1 MAVNSRFE
9 AFEPD
14 LEDWDAYLAR
24 FEFHLPANKVDDEDQ
39 QKATLLSSYRHA
51 FYKRSQAAN
60 ETIAEY
66 VSALRKAARPCTF
79 SDLEEALL
87 DRLVC
92 GMKDKKLQQ
101 RLFAREALT
110 YAVAYSEAVAAE
122 AAEKATQE
130 VRQNLTPIQQGASKS
145 VHHESTSESEGEH
158 DDVNHSRALRAK
170 RTTVKATPRRNS
182 CKPVPD
188 TMTLC
193 HGVGYSEM
201 RLPNLL
207 GHDTV
212 REALQQSASWVP
224 LLTKQ
229 CHRDTKKFLCSLFAP
244 VCLSELEEPVFPC
257 RSLCEDVREG
267 CSPVMAA
274 FGFPWP
280 EMLNCSRF
288 PRGNELCIPPAGSK
302 DGLLPPKEDAVFPAC
317 LDKGHNEQEFLEIFC
332 SQDFALKMSIRSVS
346 AVEGDL
352 KVVAESRG
360 RTLYRK
366 DGWSEEELKK
376 PVLWLAGGEACA
388 CQELAGPGAV
398 VLAMGRRGAGRL
410 VISWVR
416 KWRHGEKEMKKFSR
430 AVRKLRC

>member
-1 MAVNSRFE
+1 
-9 AFEPD
+9 
-14 LEDWDAYLAR
+14 
-24 FEFHLPANKVDDEDQ
+24 
-39 QKATLLSSYRHA
+39 
-51 FYKRSQAAN
+51 
-60 ETIAEY
+60 
-66 VSALRKAARPCTF
+66 
-79 SDLEEALL
+79 
-87 DRLVC
+87 
-92 GMKDKKLQQ
+92 
-101 RLFAREALT
+101 
-110 YAVAYSEAVAAE
+110 
-122 AAEKATQE
+122 
-130 VRQNLTPIQQGASKS
+130 
-145 VHHESTSESEGEH
+145 
-158 DDVNHSRALRAK
+158 
-170 RTTVKATPRRNS
+170 
-182 CKPVPD
+182 
-188 TMTLC
+188 MTLC

-212 REALQQSASWVP
+212 REVLQQSVSWVP

-229 CHRDTKKFLCSLFAP
+229 CHPDTKKFLCSLFAP

-288 PRGNELCIPPAGSK
+288 PRGDELCIPPAGSE
-302 DGLLPPKEDAVFPAC
+302 DGPPPPKEDAVCPAC

-346 AVEGDL
+346 GVAGDL
-352 KVVAESRG
+352 KVVAENRG

-388 CQELAGPGAV
+388 CQELVGPGAV
-398 VLAMGRRGAGRL
+398 VLAAGRRVAGRL